1 MNQNT
6 RNARCRTKNCVK
18 MKTNDSYCLTH
29 RFNVPLTST
38 KLNSSNMSV
47 KRSVIAQKKTER
59 GAIEGET
66 EDPVGLLLDYRKK
79 YIQDW

>member
-1 MNQNT
+1 
-6 RNARCRTKNCVK
+6 
-18 MKTNDSYCLTH
+18 
-29 RFNVPLTST
+29 
-38 KLNSSNMSV
+38 MSV